1 MPRPQRYA
9 DLSQIDA
16 SPTKRLVAA
25 MFHLAVTDARA
36 GNGHSAQAR
45 AFLRNEPLV
54 RWWIDLVGFPDT
66 TYGRLLV
73 AAGLEEAS

>member
-9 DLSQIDA
+9 DLAQIDA
-16 SPTKRLVAA
+16 SPDKRLVAA
-25 MFHLAVTDARA
+25 MLYLAVTDARG
-36 GNGHSAQAR
+36 GNGYSAQAR

-66 TYGRLLV
+66 TYTRLLV
-73 AAGLEEAS
+73 AAGLEEMP